1 VEIVVGSSKELIRH
15 INRVIGERTRL
26 ARTKRQM
33 TQTALAEEVG
43 LTRSS
48 IANIEAGRQH
58 TPAHVVLLI
67 ARALDI
73 PISELL
79 PTYAELDDVA
89 RLQLPA
95 LDLEGQPGTTHD
107 FVTAAMRRVTGG

>member
-1 VEIVVGSSKELIRH
+1 MGNSKELIEH
-15 INRVIGERTRL
+15 INRVIGQQTRL
-26 ARTKRQM
+26 ERAKRQM

-67 ARALDI
+67 ARALGI
-73 PISELL
+73 PVAELM
-79 PTYAELDDVA
+79 PTHAELDEVA
-89 RLQLPA
+89 NLQLPA
-95 LDLEGQPGTTHD
+95 LDLQGQPGKTHD